1 MVRIPYFIQLTN
13 EVIEKMFGATVKEKM
28 FDPNVPSLAV
38 IDRNTPAYCCPAGIV
53 RMAKVYKEF
62 PQQYEINL
70 KALKA

>member
-1 MVRIPYFIQLTN
+1 
-13 EVIEKMFGATVKEKM
+13 MFRATVKEKM